1 MVEYGKL
8 ASKLILVVY
17 SCLYGMVV
25 KVNLVN
31 LVDRMNCCIDS
42 DDSNDRSSIKVAKIL
57 LFEILPGNEITCE
70 LKQVKLNP
78 KHIQLRKSDANS
90 ISPHIVPSSL
100 LLHKINTMLAQNNLN
115 THSSDN
121 TVSSW

>member
-1 MVEYGKL
+1 MAEYGKL

-25 KVNLVN
+25 KVN

-78 KHIQLRKSDANS
+78 KHIRLRKSDANS